1 MALAGFRGF
10 NYGIDF
16 TGGTLIEINTNKYI
30 PTEELRQITDSFD
43 PGMQINYIGEER
55 DGVQLK
61 TTADLN
67 NEKRTEL
74 FGEFSSKYNLTQKDL
89 IKSEQF
95 GPSIGKEIKKNRKRK
110 YSLVSSSPK
119 HSKR

>member
-1 MALAGFRGF
+1 MIILIGMALAGFRGF

-74 FGEFSSKYNLTQKDL
+74 FGKPGRQLCTESVWCFAKCGCGAARVGTG
-89 IKSEQF
+89 F
-95 GPSIGKEIKKNRKRK
+95 
-110 YSLVSSSPK
+110 
-119 HSKR
+119 